1 MSTTCILHAFS
12 TAQTASKQLSN
23 KRPLISQPLYT
34 PFLML
39 FLLFL
44 YYLIR
49 GASIN
54 ASPAPA
60 IENRSLAGNHCSDLT
75 HCRTI
80 WNIVWGCLVTIFLC
94 TWVAVHPNVPCPKKR
109 KANRWIQRCIGNP
122 LLSFAEHRLPLFI
135 CALLVP
141 EYILAWSIRQFLR
154 AREINKSEF
163 ELWGK
168 FSSIAGI
175 LIKSL
180 LERGWSM
187 THGFFV
193 IMGGFHL
200 FGHGSVETS
209 NNDEALLHDDDIPL
223 RPLAACDLY
232 GNITYRS
239 IRADIDFTSF
249 TVPTEEE
256 IKDRG
261 KSDWLAKSLVLL
273 QTSWFVTQCIARAI
287 KHLPV
292 THLEI
297 VTLAYAAMNFVIYI
311 FWWNK
316 PLNVNRPVRVF
327 QKSEPSVTQHQVI
340 PRAAHS
346 RIWEL
351 TWEEIGNVLGI
362 IAVYIVGGQDVDVD
376 LSGEDRV
383 PRFWANSDNDA
394 VIADFIVLGVGICFG
409 AIHCIS
415 WGFPFPT
422 HTELL
427 VWRVSCV
434 AITAIPIYIPLG
446 YFLGIWLAD
455 MDTILCFIPLS
466 GGILY
471 ILARAVTLILA
482 FTSLRDLPPGAYE
495 TVHWTTFIPHV

>member
-1 MSTTCILHAFS
+1 
-12 TAQTASKQLSN
+12 
-23 KRPLISQPLYT
+23 
-34 PFLML
+34 ML

-44 YYLIR
+44 YYLLQ
-49 GASIN
+49 GPSID
-54 ASPAPA
+54 AGPVLTF
-60 IENRSLAGNHCSDLT
+60 EMRSLTGNHCNDLT

-80 WNIVWGCLVTIFLC
+80 WNIIWSCLVTIFSC

-109 KANRWIQRCIGNP
+109 KANSWIERCIWNP

-141 EYILAWSIRQFLR
+141 EYMLAWAIRQFLR
-154 AREINKSEF
+154 AREIAICEF
-163 ELWGK
+163 ELWVK
-168 FSSIAGI
+168 FLSIAMI
-175 LIKSL
+175 LSKSSL
-180 LERGWSM
+180 AQGWST

-200 FGHGSVETS
+200 FEHGSIETS
-209 NNDEALLHDDDIPL
+209 NNDKAILHEDDIPL
-223 RPLAACDLY
+223 HPLAARDLY
-232 GNITYRS
+232 EDYTHQS

-273 QTSWFVTQCIARAI
+273 QTSWFVMQCIARAI
-287 KHLPV
+287 KHLPI

-327 QKSEPSVTQHQVI
+327 RKSEPSATQHQVI
-340 PRAAHS
+340 SSAAQHS
-346 RIWEL
+346 RTWEL
-351 TWEEIGNVLGI
+351 TWREIGDVLDN
-362 IAVYIVGGQDVDVD
+362 IALFIAGGQDNDVN
-376 LSGEDRV
+376 LSREDRV
-383 PRFWANSDNDA
+383 PRFWANSSDNDA
-394 VIADFIVLGVGICFG
+394 ANADAIVLGVGVCFG
-409 AIHCIS
+409 AIHCIAWDFS
-415 WGFPFPT
+415 FPT
-422 HTELL
+422 HAELL
-427 VWRVSCV
+427 MWRVSCV
-434 AITAIPIYIPLG
+434 AITAVPIYIPLVLP
-446 YFLGIWLAD
+446 LGSWLTD
-455 MDTILCFIPLS
+455 LDSTVLYFIPLS

-471 ILARAVTLILA
+471 IVARAVTLVLA

-495 TVHWTTFIPHV
+495 TMHWTTFIPHV